1 MFNWNK
7 LMYNVVVWVFLLSL
21 LRIDMEMSN
30 ISKSEKSEKKILTN
44 VIKNQCSQQNK
55 QNKNTEL
62 HVFFYSYTPFLVEY

>member
-62 HVFFYSYTPFLVEY
+62 HVFFYFYTPFLVEY